1 MHHHL
6 TITANNR
13 TDVAERV
20 LQVTRYRGYQLSAMT
35 LNPTNDA
42 QTLLIQLSV
51 SSDKPIDLL
60 TRQLQKLYD
69 VREVRCENIFN
80 VLANAVLNSASS
92 QASQCCTP
100 VCGSD

>member
-13 TDVAERV
+13 ADVAERV

-69 VREVRCENIFN
+69 VRELRCGQWQ
-80 VLANAVLNSASS
+80 LGNSA
-92 QASQCCTP
+92 
-100 VCGSD
+100 